1 MSSSSL
7 RDKYTIELE
16 VNGTFMKLDMAHAA
30 LCCQKQL
37 FSLLEKYRLEYW
49 IVNLLLIVKELSA
62 APIAIKEA

>member
-1 MSSSSL
+1 
-7 RDKYTIELE
+7 
-16 VNGTFMKLDMAHAA
+16 MKLDMAHTA